1 MILTVDI
8 GNSNIVLTV
17 FSGELV
23 FKKWRILTNKSGS
36 KEEYE
41 IIIKQL
47 MKSSEFDYNSIE
59 GITFSSVV
67 PEIDDSF
74 SGALKFLNK
83 KILKV
88 SDDGVKLNL
97 KWRKE
102 IEEEIG
108 QDILMNIIAGKKR
121 FKENFIVIDMGTATT
136 FDIALKNGEYV
147 GSIIA
152 PGAKLGSA
160 MLHKFC
166 SQLPE
171 VEIKKPH
178 SVIGTNTKV
187 LMQSGLYYGYIGTI
201 KEIVQQIKNEYKY
214 VNFKICITGGL
225 SVVFVHDLKFID
237 EYCPDLTAEGLNEV
251 WYLNNN

>member
-8 GNSNIVLTV
+8 GNSNIVLTI
-17 FSGELV
+17 FSGEHV

-47 MKSSEFDYNSIE
+47 MKVDEFDYNIIE
-59 GITFSSVV
+59 GIAFSSVV
-67 PEIDDSF
+67 PEIDNDF
-74 SGALKFLNK
+74 LEALKFLNK

-88 SDDGVKLNL
+88 GDNNVKLNVEY
-97 KWRKE
+97 KKE
-102 IEEEIG
+102 FEDEIG

-121 FKENFIVIDMGTATT
+121 LKENFIVIDMGTATT
-136 FDIALKNGEYV
+136 FDVAVKDGEYV
-147 GSIIA
+147 GSVIA

-171 VEIKKPH
+171 IEIKKPH
-178 SVIGTNTKV
+178 KILGLNTKV
-187 LMQSGLYYGYIGTI
+187 LIQSGLYYGYIGTI
-201 KEIVQQIKNEYKY
+201 KEIVQQIKNEYKDI
-214 VNFKICITGGL
+214 NFKICITGGL

-237 EYCPDLTAEGLNEV
+237 EYCPDLTAEGLNEF
-251 WYLNNN
+251 WYLNN